1 MGTISTKIESIILDS
16 VTYCALSVAQSELK
30 DRFINNHLDS
40 RKWAAERLS
49 FTFNSAVTFATLN
62 KKRPTVI
69 FSGQLK
75 YKEEEFKELKES
87 LSNILNYLAKNN
99 SFNPCFDLS
108 YTTVKADHISIPNT
122 ITLYGDP
129 SKAVPVL
136 LPPMSI
142 EENDI
147 YDEDIM
153 DDDFDIEDIINSS
166 PLPQVD
172 IIKNPLIKDAE
183 KPYIYDFI
191 TAGSSTQES
200 LKHKYEQVNKFI
212 GCTVHHSNV
221 LEDMSEEELYE
232 YFRDGLKKNN
242 IPDNITNLLI
252 AEVLHYKRDGVF
264 SPIIFHGPR
273 GVGKTEAAT
282 RIAKLFNLPFN
293 KIEAPS
299 AASSCGMKGTDSHY
313 SSSDVGALADTMIR
327 YNCINPVI
335 LIDEIDKAPKA
346 TGNAC
351 NLQDELLSICDKS
364 RSIKDL
370 FLNLTVDSSRCIF
383 FFTANDLNNVS
394 PYLLDRCKV
403 IEYPDINY
411 EKINVIA
418 INHLKEEY
426 EKQRY
431 NERVELNME
440 LIESGLKKLWKD
452 GIKSFRPY
460 TQFVSSTLKYAYID
474 SLANRKKLQINEHH
488 TKLALDE
495 FKNSYTRRHFGFEVN

>member
-1 MGTISTKIESIILDS
+1 MGTIINTTIDKIILDS
-16 VTYCALSVAQSELK
+16 VTYCALSVAESELK
-30 DRFINNHLDS
+30 DRFLTNHLDS

-49 FTFNSAVTFATLN
+49 FTFNREVTYTTLN
-62 KKRPTVI
+62 KKRPSVI
-69 FSGQLK
+69 FAGRIE
-75 YKEEEFKELKES
+75 YGKEEFEQLKES
-87 LSNILNYLAKNN
+87 LQNILNYLAKNN

-108 YTTVKADHISIPNT
+108 YITNRVDHVSIPNT

-136 LPPMSI
+136 LPTMPL
-142 EENDI
+142 EEGDI
-147 YDEDIM
+147 YDDEL
-153 DDDFDIEDIINSS
+153 DDDFNIEDIINCS
-166 PLPQVD
+166 PLPQND
-172 IIKNPLIKDAE
+172 IIKNPLIIEAD
-183 KPYIYDFI
+183 KPYIYDLI
-191 TAGSSTQES
+191 AAGSSTQDS
-200 LKHKYEQVNKFI
+200 LKHKYEQVNKYI
-212 GCTVHHSNV
+212 NCTVHHSDV
-221 LEDMSEEELYE
+221 LEDMSEEDLYD
-232 YFRDGLKKNN
+232 YFKDGLKKNN
-242 IPDNITNLLI
+242 IPENITNLLI

-264 SPIIFHGPR
+264 SPIIFHGPK

-313 SSSDVGALADTMIR
+313 SSSDVGALAETMIR
-327 YNCINPVI
+327 HNCVNPVI
-335 LIDEIDKAPKA
+335 LIDEIDKAPKP

-351 NLQDELLSICDKS
+351 NLQDELLSICDRS

-383 FFTANDLNNVS
+383 FFTANDLSNVS

-403 IEYPDINY
+403 IEYPDINF
-411 EKINVIA
+411 EKVNTIA
-418 INHLKEEY
+418 INYLKDEY

-431 NERVELNME
+431 GERVELNMD
-440 LIESGLKKLWKD
+440 LIESGLKRLWKN
-452 GIKSFRPY
+452 GVKSFRPY

-474 SLANRKKLQINEHH
+474 SLATRKKLQINEHH

-495 FKNSYTRRHFGFEVN
+495 FKAVDTKRHFGFEVN